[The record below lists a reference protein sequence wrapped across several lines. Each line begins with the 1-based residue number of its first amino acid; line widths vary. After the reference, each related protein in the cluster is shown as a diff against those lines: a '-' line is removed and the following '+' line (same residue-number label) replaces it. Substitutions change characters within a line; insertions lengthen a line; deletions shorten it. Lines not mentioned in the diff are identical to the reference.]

1 MSPPAFMPLSMPV
14 DAMQFR
20 ILGPVE
26 AIAPG
31 GEALPCSGR
40 QLKLL
45 ALLLVDG
52 SHAVPADVAIEALW
66 GDGLPANPPNALQIT
81 VSRLRNVLGEESVVR
96 RAGGYELRLGGPDSV
111 DAGRFERLASEG
123 REALGR
129 GENEDAAELLAQA
142 LELWRGPALQDVRYE
157 PFATREAERLEE
169 LRLTCLAARI
179 DADLALGRHAEL
191 VGELQALVAEH
202 PLKESLRG
210 QLMLALY
217 RSGRQADALAAYA
230 DARTTLTDELGLE
243 PSPELR
249 ALERDILRHRVDQ
262 PARAKAVRRELVCVA
277 AEVRATRDGAP
288 LDPEV
293 LHDVMDSCHDA
304 MEAVAREY
312 GSPLRELR
320 ESGMIAAF
328 GAPAAHEDDALRAQ
342 RTARALQQRLGAIA
356 ATLERERSIVLEA
369 RAGVAAG
376 TALIAEPGRLPRG
389 DVVEAAMRLARDAK
403 PGEIATDARTRA
415 LLLGLQTVHES
426 PLVGREDE
434 LGALEKAFERA
445 TDRREPRLVTV
456 IGEPGIGKSR
466 LARELATRLQDR
478 ATVLEGH
485 CPAYGLG
492 VTYWPVREMVV
503 QAAQGRPL
511 EALTAALQDGA
522 AAAASVA
529 GTIGLGESAPGEAT
543 PWAFRRFFAAVAAEL
558 PLVLRFEDVQW
569 AEPPLL
575 DLIEDLAERLT
586 DAPVLLLCLARPE
599 ILAARPEWADSALRL
614 GPLHDAD
621 SHRLLASRRG
631 LSHTQRS
638 AVARRAGGNP
648 LFLEQLAVHV
658 AEHEASLP
666 PALHALLA
674 ARLDLLAP
682 RARALLDA
690 AAVEGERFHLGG
702 VVALVED
709 VAPDDA
715 RRRLDSLVDRELLVP
730 APPEITGEQAWR
742 FRHALVRDTAY
753 ASMPKATRAQGHERL
768 ARWLAGLQAQVP
780 EADALIGNHLDRA
793 HRAGAELGRASP
805 ELAAEAAQRLV
816 AAGRQAHRRG
826 DLRSEIALLSRAV
839 ELLDEDDPARGE
851 PLAALA
857 VAHFETGTLNDAIE
871 SAEAALALAQRL
883 GLERV
888 RWRAAVELERVR
900 AFRDPEAVE
909 PETAIAVARD
919 ALAALSELG
928 DDLGLARAYI
938 VHSELV
944 WLTGAI
950 DASYHSAE
958 RAVHHARRA
967 GSGFEIDSGVSFMA
981 FTLIV
986 NAVPVSE
993 GIRLCT
999 QLEREVS
1006 GRFAAM
1012 SVRGFRAVLDAMGG
1026 RFGPA
1031 RLEFARARAGL
1042 AELGLGQA
1050 SVWMAMFD
1058 GIIEALAGDFVAAE
1072 RAFDGAERIAMDIGD
1087 RWFHS
1092 TIVWER
1098 ALAVLAQERSA
1109 ASAEA
1114 VARIDEIAAP
1124 GDVEWRFK
1132 RHLAHAKLAAQ
1143 EGDADRALSE
1153 ARLGVTLADST
1164 DHFLFRA
1171 DAHRY
1176 LAEIAAR
1183 FGNAEEAETE
1193 LQRALAMYRAKENVA
1208 TISWL
1213 GH

>member
-1 MSPPAFMPLSMPV
+1 MPV
-14 DAMQFR
+14 DAMKFR

-40 QLKLL
+40 PLKLL

-96 RAGGYELRLGGPDSV
+96 RADGYELRLGGPDSV
-111 DAGRFERLASEG
+111 DAERFERLASEG
-123 REALGR
+123 REALAR
-129 GENEDAAELLAQA
+129 GDTEHAARLLAQA

-169 LRLTCLAARI
+169 LRLTCLGARI

-202 PLKESLRG
+202 PLKESLRA

-230 DARTTLTDELGLE
+230 DARKTLTEELGLE

-262 PARAKAVRRELVCVA
+262 PARAKPVRRELVCVA

-293 LHDVMDSCHDA
+293 LHDVMGTCHDA
-304 MEAVAREY
+304 MEVVAREH

-320 ESGMIAAF
+320 ESGMIAVF

-342 RTARALQQRLGAIA
+342 RTARALRQRLGGIA
-356 ATLERERSIVLEA
+356 ATLASERGIVLEA
-369 RAGVAAG
+369 RTGVAAG

-389 DVVEAAMRLARDAK
+389 DVVEAAIRLARDANA
-403 PGEIATDARTRA
+403 GEIATDARTRA
-415 LLLGLQTVHES
+415 LLLGLQTAYES

-434 LGALEKAFERA
+434 LGVLEDAFERA
-445 TDRREPRLVTV
+445 ARQRAPQLVTV

-466 LARELATRLQDR
+466 LARELATRLHDR

-503 QAAQGRPL
+503 QAAAGRPL
-511 EALTAALQDGA
+511 EALTAALEDGA

-529 GTIGLGESAPGEAT
+529 GTLGLGESAPGEAT
-543 PWAFRRFFAAVAAEL
+543 PWAFRRLFAAITTQL
-558 PLVLRFEDVQW
+558 PLVLQFEDVHW
-569 AEPPLL
+569 AERPLL
-575 DLIEDLAERLT
+575 DLIDDLAARLT

-599 ILAARPEWADSALRL
+599 ILAARPRWADGALRL
-614 GPLHDAD
+614 GPLHDTD
-621 SHRLLASRRG
+621 SRRLLAARPG
-631 LSHTQRS
+631 LSDGQRS
-638 AVARRAGGNP
+638 AVAQRAGGNP

-658 AEHEASLP
+658 AEHETSLP

-682 RARALLDA
+682 RERALLDA
-690 AAVEGERFHLGG
+690 AAVEGGRFHLGG
-702 VVALVED
+702 VCAIVED
-709 VAPDDA
+709 VPPGDA
-715 RRRLDSLVDRELLVP
+715 RASLDALVDRELLVP

-742 FRHALVRDTAY
+742 FRHALVRDAAY

-768 ARWLAGLQAQVP
+768 ARWLAANQARVP

-793 HRAGAELGRASP
+793 HRAAAELGRASP
-805 ELAAEAAQRLV
+805 ELAAEAAKRL
-816 AAGRQAHRRG
+816 ADAGGHAHRRG
-826 DLRSEIALLSRAV
+826 DLPSEIALLSRAV
-839 ELLDEDDPARGE
+839 ELLGEDDPARGE

-857 VAHFETGTLNDAIE
+857 VAHFETGTLEDAVE
-871 SAEAALALAQRL
+871 AAEAAVALGDRL

-888 RWRAAVELERVR
+888 RRRAAVELERVR
-900 AFRDPEAVE
+900 AFRHPEAVE
-909 PETAIAVARD
+909 PAAAIAVTSHAI
-919 ALAALSELG
+919 AALRELG
-928 DDLGLARAYI
+928 DDLGLARAHI

-944 WLTGAI
+944 WLTGSL
-950 DASYHSAE
+950 DASYRNAE
-958 RAVHHARRA
+958 RAVQYARRA
-967 GSGFEIDSGVSFMA
+967 RSGFEIDSGVSFMA

-993 GIRLCT
+993 GIRRCA

-1012 SVRGFRAVLDAMGG
+1012 SVRGFRAVLDAMAG
-1026 RFGPA
+1026 RFDPA
-1031 RLEFARARAGL
+1031 RTDLTRARAGL

-1058 GIIEALAGDFVAAE
+1058 GIVEMLAGDPFAAE
-1072 RAFDGAERIAMDIGD
+1072 RAFDEAERIAVDIGD

-1098 ALAVLAQERSA
+1098 ALAALAQDRPG

-1114 VARIDEIAAP
+1114 VARIDEIPAP
-1124 GDVEWRFK
+1124 GDIEWHFK
-1132 RHLAHAKLAAQ
+1132 RHLAQAKLAAQ
-1143 EGDADRALSE
+1143 QGDGDRALSE
-1153 ARLGVTLADST
+1153 ARTGVRLADPT
-1164 DHFLFRA
+1164 DHFVFRA
-1171 DAHRY
+1171 DAHRD

-1183 FGNAEEAETE
+1183 FGSDEEARTE
-1193 LQRALAMYRAKENVA
+1193 LETALAMYRAKENVA
-1208 TISWL
+1208 ATSRL
-1213 GH
+1213 GG